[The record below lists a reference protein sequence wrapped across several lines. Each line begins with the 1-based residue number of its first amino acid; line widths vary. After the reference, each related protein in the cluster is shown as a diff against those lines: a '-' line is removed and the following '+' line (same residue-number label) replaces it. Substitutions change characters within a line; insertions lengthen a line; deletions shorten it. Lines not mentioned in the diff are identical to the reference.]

1 MKYLKYLIST
11 LTLISA
17 TYVCS
22 LGAFY
27 PLLYFI
33 GFSLFIIIGDIFLK
47 QDDKIQE
54 YRNVFWLDFPIY
66 LNLPLLILFLMMVA
80 FTFGENDSNLFSSFF
95 LNYLNIDLVKFR
107 DSILFIDKISLV
119 ALSGL
124 FIGIMGTVPGHELS
138 HRINKKFD
146 LFIGS
151 WLLSLSWDCAF
162 AIEHVYGHHKNVG
175 LPKDPA
181 TARRGDNI
189 YTFIFNAIINEH
201 KDAWHIELKRLRSK
215 SVSLFGINNKLIM
228 GYAKSF
234 SISFLSFLV
243 GGYSGL
249 VVFLLCSLIAKA
261 LLEVINYT
269 EHYGLIRVEGEKVMP
284 RHSWNSNSIMSSI
297 YLYNVTRH
305 SSHHEKAYLKFWEL
319 KPYKDSP
326 MMPYGYLTMLYMAIF
341 TPYFFHRVMSKKL
354 IEWDNNF
361 ASKKEKEL
369 ASIENERSGLSLL
382 VNQM

>member
-1 MKYLKYLIST
+1 M
-11 LTLISA
+11 
-17 TYVCS
+17 YVCS

-33 GFSLFIIIGDIFLK
+33 GFSLFIILGDLFLK

-66 LNLPLLILFLMMVA
+66 LNLPIVILFLMMVA

-95 LNYLNIDLVKFR
+95 LNYLNIDLVQFR

-138 HRINKKFD
+138 HRINNKFD

-201 KDAWHIELKRLRSK
+201 KDAWRIELKRLKSK
-215 SVSLFGINNKLIM
+215 SVSLFGINNKLIT
-228 GYAKSF
+228 GYAKSI

-249 VVFLLCSLIAKA
+249 VVFLLCSFIAKA

-319 KPYKDSP
+319 RPYKDSP

-382 VNQM
+382 VNQ